1 MSTDRLAD
9 RHCEPCNAETPRL
22 EGEELERYAG
32 MLGERWKVTPEKR
45 LRASFDFSDFTG
57 ALEFTNRVGALA
69 EEEGHH
75 PEICLTWGRARV
87 EIWTHVIDGLSE
99 NDFTLAAKVD
109 RLVEARGG
117 S

>member
-9 RHCEPCNAETPRL
+9 RHCEACNAETPPL
-22 EGEELERYAG
+22 EGEEMERYRE
-32 MLGERWKVTPEKR
+32 MLEERWTLTSKNR
-45 LRASFDFSDFTG
+45 LRASFDFSDFMG
-57 ALEFTNRVGALA
+57 ALDFTNRVGALA

-99 NDFTLAAKVD
+99 NDFILAAKID
-109 RLVEARGG
+109 RMVEERGG
-117 S
+117 A